1 MVPAQH
7 QAVLSPRKD
16 SANAQWNRYS
26 NGTDQKRRK
35 GVQRRRSRD
44 QEETLSKHILGIYTK
59 TYLAILS
66 RIGFT
71 EIHYEA
77 FPF

>member
-1 MVPAQH
+1 M
-7 QAVLSPRKD
+7 
-16 SANAQWNRYS
+16 
-26 NGTDQKRRK
+26 
-35 GVQRRRSRD
+35 QRRRSRD